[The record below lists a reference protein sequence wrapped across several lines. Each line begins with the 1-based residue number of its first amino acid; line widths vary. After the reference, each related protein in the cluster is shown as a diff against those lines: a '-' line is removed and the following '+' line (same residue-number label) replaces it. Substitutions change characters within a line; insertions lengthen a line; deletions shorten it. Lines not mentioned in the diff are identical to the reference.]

1 MPEPQSGVLTTS
13 PQPPSKTIST
23 ISYMSRF
30 VKRKMKKID
39 ENIFIVKKTLEL
51 R

>member
-1 MPEPQSGVLTTS
+1 
-13 PQPPSKTIST
+13 
-23 ISYMSRF
+23 MSRF

>member
-1 MPEPQSGVLTTS
+1 
-13 PQPPSKTIST
+13 
-23 ISYMSRF
+23 MSRF

-39 ENIFIVKKTLEL
+39 ENIFIVKKALEL